1 MIPLSFRQRVSG
13 ILAVT
18 VDQAFTRA
26 LMRVFAM
33 ELHSACRV
41 HPVPL
46 EIKLR
51 LEQLRLIELIR
62 AQSVPPSPRVTGFEP
77 LAAAG

>member
-1 MIPLSFRQRVSG
+1 MDE
-13 ILAVT
+13 T
-18 VDQAFTRA
+18 FTPA
-26 LMRVFAM
+26 LMRVFRM
-33 ELHSACRV
+33 ELQSVCRL

-62 AQSVPPSPRVTGFEP
+62 AQGAAPSPRSKGFEP
-77 LAAAG
+77 MAAAG

>member
-1 MIPLSFRQRVSG
+1 MD
-13 ILAVT
+13 AT
-18 VDQAFTRA
+18 FTPA
-26 LMRVFAM
+26 LLRVFKM
-33 ELHSACRV
+33 ELHSICRV

-62 AQSVPPSPRVTGFEP
+62 ARGATPSPSAKGFGP
-77 LAAAG
+77 MAAAS

>member
-1 MIPLSFRQRVSG
+1 
-13 ILAVT
+13 
-18 VDQAFTRA
+18 
-26 LMRVFAM
+26 M

>member
-1 MIPLSFRQRVSG
+1 MD
-13 ILAVT
+13 AT
-18 VDQAFTRA
+18 FTPV
-26 LMRVFAM
+26 LMRVLRM
-33 ELHSACRV
+33 ELHSVCRV

-62 AQSVPPSPRVTGFEP
+62 ARGAAPSPGAKGFEP
-77 LAAAG
+77 MAAAS

>member
-1 MIPLSFRQRVSG
+1 MDR
-13 ILAVT
+13 T
-18 VDQAFTRA
+18 FTSA

-51 LEQLRLIELIR
+51 LEQLRLLELIR
-62 AQSVPPSPRVTGFEP
+62 AHGAAPTTCPSGYQPM
-77 LAAAG
+77 AAAS

>member
-1 MIPLSFRQRVSG
+1 M
-13 ILAVT
+13 
-18 VDQAFTRA
+18 DQTFTPA

-33 ELHSACRV
+33 ELHSVCRI

-62 AQSVPPSPRVTGFEP
+62 AHGVAPSPRVTEFEP
-77 LAAAG
+77 LAAAV

>member
-1 MIPLSFRQRVSG
+1 MNDTYTP
-13 ILAVT
+13 
-18 VDQAFTRA
+18 A
-26 LMRVFAM
+26 LMRVFNM
-33 ELHSACRV
+33 ELHSIARV

-62 AQSVPPSPRVTGFEP
+62 AQGVEPSARVTTFAP

>member
-1 MIPLSFRQRVSG
+1 MDK
-13 ILAVT
+13 T
-18 VDQAFTRA
+18 FTPA
-26 LMRVFAM
+26 LMRVFRM
-33 ELHSACRV
+33 ELHSVCRV

-62 AQSVPPSPRVTGFEP
+62 AQGVLIRAQGVAPSPRAKGFEP
-77 LAAAG
+77 MAAAG

>member
-1 MIPLSFRQRVSG
+1 
-13 ILAVT
+13 
-18 VDQAFTRA
+18 
-26 LMRVFAM
+26 
-33 ELHSACRV
+33 V

>member
-1 MIPLSFRQRVSG
+1 
-13 ILAVT
+13 
-18 VDQAFTRA
+18 
-26 LMRVFAM
+26 LMRVFRM
-33 ELHSACRV
+33 ELQSVCRL

-62 AQSVPPSPRVTGFEP
+62 AQGVAPSPRAMGCEP

>member
-1 MIPLSFRQRVSG
+1 MDR
-13 ILAVT
+13 T
-18 VDQAFTRA
+18 FTPA

-41 HPVPL
+41 QPVPL

-51 LEQLRLIELIR
+51 LEQLRLLELIR
-62 AQSVPPSPRVTGFEP
+62 AQGVAPSGAHRTPHPRQHED
-77 LAAAG
+77 

>member
-1 MIPLSFRQRVSG
+1 MDE
-13 ILAVT
+13 T
-18 VDQAFTRA
+18 FTPA

-33 ELHSACRV
+33 ELHSVCRL

-62 AQSVPPSPRVTGFEP
+62 AHGVGAGGVAPSPRATGFEP
-77 LAAAG
+77 MAAAG

>member
-1 MIPLSFRQRVSG
+1 MDRSF
-13 ILAVT
+13 T
-18 VDQAFTRA
+18 PA

-33 ELHSACRV
+33 ELHSACRAQ
-41 HPVPL
+41 PVPL

-62 AQSVPPSPRVTGFEP
+62 AQGVEPSARAKGFEP
-77 LAAAG
+77 MAAAN

>member
-1 MIPLSFRQRVSG
+1 M
-13 ILAVT
+13 
-18 VDQAFTRA
+18 DQTFTPA

-62 AQSVPPSPRVTGFEP
+62 AQGVAPSPRAKGFEP
-77 LAAAG
+77 MAAAG

>member
-1 MIPLSFRQRVSG
+1 
-13 ILAVT
+13 
-18 VDQAFTRA
+18 
-26 LMRVFAM
+26 MRVFAM

-62 AQSVPPSPRVTGFEP
+62 AQGVAPSPRATGFEP

>member
-1 MIPLSFRQRVSG
+1 MDK
-13 ILAVT
+13 T
-18 VDQAFTRA
+18 FTPA

-41 HPVPL
+41 LPVPL

-62 AQSVPPSPRVTGFEP
+62 AQGVAPSPRAKGFEP

>member
-1 MIPLSFRQRVSG
+1 MSG
-13 ILAVT
+13 ISGAT
-18 VDQAFTRA
+18 KDETFTPA
-26 LMRVFAM
+26 LMRVFRM
-33 ELHSACRV
+33 ELHSVCRL

-62 AQSVPPSPRVTGFEP
+62 AQGVAPSPRAMGCEP

>member
-1 MIPLSFRQRVSG
+1 MDR
-13 ILAVT
+13 T
-18 VDQAFTRA
+18 FTPA
-26 LMRVFAM
+26 LLRVFAM

-51 LEQLRLIELIR
+51 LEQLRLLELIR
-62 AQSVPPSPRVTGFEP
+62 AQGVAPSARAMEFKP
-77 LAAAG
+77 LAAAV